1 MPYHNDESANLTA
14 HIQRMYAFRDL
25 VKSLTDLSDKGFEQ
39 RPKTLTLTLTQN
51 DGTSK
56 SAELD
61 PNAMDTYVIFKQLE
75 ELLETRIEQ
84 LETTLSTIE
93 GINQLFKD

>member
-1 MPYHNDESANLTA
+1 MSNHNDESAHLKG

-25 VKSLTDLSDKGFEQ
+25 VKPLTDLSDRGFEQ

-56 SAELD
+56 AIELD
-61 PNAMDTYVIFKQLE
+61 PNAMDTFVVFKQIE
-75 ELLETRIEQ
+75 ELLDTRIEQ
-84 LETTLSTIE
+84 LENTLAIID
-93 GINQLFKD
+93 GVNQLFKG

>member
-1 MPYHNDESANLTA
+1 MSNHNDESANLIT

-25 VKSLTDLSDKGFEQ
+25 VKPLTDLSDRGFEQ

-51 DGTSK
+51 NDASK

-61 PNAMDTYVIFKQLE
+61 PNAMDTYIIFKQIE
-75 ELLETRIEQ
+75 EFLNTRIEQ
-84 LETTLSTIE
+84 LETTLATVDSV
-93 GINQLFKD
+93 NQLFKN